1 LSTINERISQIIS
14 ESGLSKTDFAKK
26 ISVSQQYVSKL
37 SKDGTPSDR
46 TISDICSIFNINDSW
61 LRSGEGEMYKHLSRN
76 EEISLFMG
84 ELMKSEQDDIRRRL
98 ISALSRLRVE
108 EWEMIAKVAERLL
121 EEIKKESD

>member
-1 LSTINERISQIIS
+1 MSTINERISQIIS

-84 ELMKSEQDDIRRRL
+84 ELMNRTTSVA
-98 ISALSRLRVE
+98 ALFLRFPDC
-108 EWEMIAKVAERLL
+108 ALRNGK
-121 EEIKKESD
+121 